1 MAELSRG
8 GEFVTVQTRSSGV
21 FLQPHLQRAILCK
34 AEFRAEYRFW
44 QVTISHVKHYRVTRP
59 QTARRERMSGHTHKT
74 EKEEV
79 VLSTAA
85 DASPISTSEDLLRI
99 ATLGERGELRLLLH
113 EEVLEPVLREYVR
126 GRALVTKRIETLE
139 DTLKLDVK
147 QQHPIVE
154 RVTIDREIESTPA
167 PYWDGDTYVVPVVQE
182 EIVVT
187 RRLVLREEVR
197 IRVESASEV
206 FEVPTSIRREVV
218 DVVEVEDG
226 TRDQA

>member
-1 MAELSRG
+1 
-8 GEFVTVQTRSSGV
+8 
-21 FLQPHLQRAILCK
+21 
-34 AEFRAEYRFW
+34 
-44 QVTISHVKHYRVTRP
+44 
-59 QTARRERMSGHTHKT
+59 MSGHTHKT

-126 GRALVTKRIETLE
+126 GRALVTKRVETLE
-139 DTLKLDVK
+139 DTLTLDVK

-154 RVTIDREIESTPA
+154 RVTIDREIESTSA

-226 TRDQA
+226 TSDQA